1 MHTEGMIY
9 GYARVSTDAQDL
21 TSQMAQLKA
30 AGCGTIFREKITGT
44 HAERSQLKKLMAKLA
59 TGDVVIIPA
68 VDRLSRDTT
77 DLLVIARD
85 MQRAG
90 AGLRS
95 IAEPVVD
102 TTSDFAELVLAM
114 LGVAAKLERRRIM
127 ERTARGRADA
137 KAKGVVFGRK
147 PILTPHQQKEARARV
162 EAGEPQR
169 SVARSYN
176 VSQATISRLSP

>member
-1 MHTEGMIY
+1 MHSKGMIY

-21 TSQMAQLKA
+21 SSQVAQLKA
-30 AGCGTIFREKITGT
+30 AGCATIFREKMTGT
-44 HAERSQLKKLMAKLA
+44 HAERPQLKKLMAKLA
-59 TGDVVIIPA
+59 TGDVVVIPA

-102 TTSDFAELVLAM
+102 TTSD
-114 LGVAAKLERRRIM
+114 LGI
-127 ERTARGRADA
+127 
-137 KAKGVVFGRK
+137 
-147 PILTPHQQKEARARV
+147 
-162 EAGEPQR
+162 
-169 SVARSYN
+169 
-176 VSQATISRLSP
+176 